1 MAEPGD
7 SSITIIVEAPTGT
20 YVRRVRPATLLPE
33 GAARGPAAEAAT
45 RGAAAAYGLP
55 DFVFHPTTERR
66 GTGVREIGDALLV
79 TGKRGVSLQVKARQA
94 VSGDPVRERS
104 WLEQK
109 ATEGTRQAVGTIRR
123 LRYPVPTRLENLR
136 GSRVSLWGR
145 DIEWVPV
152 VVLDHPGV
160 ADLTLGGD
168 AVVMSRQDWEFLFEQ
183 LQSTVAVV
191 EYLHRVAPDAATEFG
206 HESLRYYELA
216 TADASTPPTP
226 ADPAYED
233 LPIRNE
239 SSPQLPLTP
248 AQRANLIRWVLED
261 IAEVPTAS
269 LDDEAARRRLDMLA
283 AIDSSP
289 IGTRDDMAATILN
302 WLQRVQEAPGE
313 AVWWRFRHYIY
324 FGRVHLIL
332 GVCSQDHEAAREAF
346 GNLVLLR
353 HIERGERN
361 PSDTDIPTVGL
372 LLQPTSSRRRPWDTT
387 AVMPVAGATLA
398 PDARAAV
405 DRLWST
411 MPDAVRR
418 AGGDG
423 DDPFAD
429 ARAAHED
436 RLSMR
441 ESGPVAL
448 D

>member
-1 MAEPGD
+1 MGEADD
-7 SSITIIVEAPTGT
+7 SSITIIVEAPTGS
-20 YVRRVRPATLLPE
+20 YVRRVRPAALLPE

-55 DFVFHPTTERR
+55 DFVFHPATERR

-94 VSGDPVRERS
+94 VSGDPERERA

-109 ATEGTRQAVGTIRR
+109 ATEGTRQALGTIRR
-123 LRYPVPTRLENLR
+123 LRYPVPTQLENLR

-145 DIEWVPV
+145 EIDWVPV

-206 HESLRYYELA
+206 HESLRYYDLA
-216 TADASTPPTP
+216 TADASTPPT
-226 ADPAYED
+226 ATDPAYDD
-233 LPIRNE
+233 LPIMNE

-261 IAEVPTAS
+261 IAEVPTVS

-283 AIDSSP
+283 AIDSAP
-289 IGTRDDMAATILN
+289 IGTRDDMAATILG
-302 WLQRVQEAPGE
+302 WLQRVQEAPQE

-332 GVCSQDHEAAREAF
+332 GVCNQNHDAVREAF

-353 HIERGERN
+353 HVERGERN
-361 PSDTDIPTVGL
+361 PADAEMTTVGV
-372 LLQPTSSRRRPWDTT
+372 LLQPRSSGRPPWDTT
-387 AVMPVAGATLA
+387 AVMPQGRVDLSAE
-398 PDARAAV
+398 AREAIE
-405 DRLWST
+405 RLWSS
-411 MPDAVRR
+411 MSAAAAR
-418 AGGDG
+418 AGEDE
-423 DDPFAD
+423 DDPFAQ
-429 ARAAHED
+429 ARRSRRSIQA
-436 RLSMR
+436 
-441 ESGPVAL
+441 
-448 D
+448 